1 MILLFP
7 SYPSDIRRPDPAF
20 AKEMRAAKDE
30 GFQVGFVDIEFMFGG
45 DVHVKLPVSEDKQV
59 MYRGW
64 ILKDSSYKNLYETLD
79 RRGLSLINTPE
90 EYRRAQLFPEWYPLL
105 EGKTPHSVWLSGL
118 NSNWNP
124 KLEFNKNVINELT
137 NQFGDSP
144 IIVKD
149 YMKSRKQ
156 DWFEA
161 CYIPSAADKD
171 HVHKVVNKFLDLQGD
186 TLVGGLVFRK
196 FEDLEQIGI
205 HAKIKMPLVNEWRM
219 FVLNGQL
226 IDTMPYWEDGEYNI
240 AAPEFTIPQL
250 NVGFYSLDIAKKVSG
265 EWTVIEIGDGG
276 SSGIPS
282 KRNPKEFYSKLKN
295 HVKQMS

>member
-7 SYPSDIRRPDPAF
+7 SYPSDIRRPDDAF

-45 DVHVKLPVSEDKQV
+45 EVHLKLPASEDKEI

-64 ILKDSSYKNLYETLD
+64 ILKSESYQNLYDELD
-79 RRGLSLINTPE
+79 RRGLRLINTPE
-90 EYRRAQLFPEWYPLL
+90 EYRRAQLLPEWYPIL
-105 EGKTPHSVWLSGL
+105 KDQTPESMWMKNGL
-118 NSNWNP
+118 MSKFHIDDFIYWAA
-124 KLEFNKNVINELT
+124 ER
-137 NQFGDSP
+137 FGDSP
-144 IIVKD
+144 IMVKD

-161 CYIPSAADKD
+161 CYIPSAANKD

-196 FEDLEQIGI
+196 FEELEQIGI
-205 HAKIKMPLVNEWRM
+205 HAKIKMPLVNEWRI
-219 FVLNGQL
+219 FVLNGKV
-226 IDTMPYWEDGEYNI
+226 IDTMPYWEDGEYDLT
-240 AAPEFTIPQL
+240 PPDYPIPQL
-250 NVGFYSLDIAKKVSG
+250 DIPLYSLDVAKKKSG
-265 EWTVIEIGDGG
+265 EWIVIEIGDGG

-282 KRNPKEFYSKLKN
+282 NRNPREFYSKLKN
-295 HVKQMS
+295 HVL